1 MQLSDHRLKELK
13 VTIPTDLHL
22 QLLRRKILYGETIT
36 ESVEAALRAYF
47 LAMEARAHREAEPG
61 HA

>member
-1 MQLSDHRLKELK
+1 LQATEQRLKELK
-13 VTIPTDLHL
+13 VTIPADLHL

-36 ESVEAALRAYF
+36 ATVEAALRAYF
-47 LAMEARAHREAEPG
+47 LAMETHPVDAPEPE